1 MRAVIRPWERIIRL
15 MNGVGFTHLQFGG
28 GSVVMQALRW
38 KNQWFVVRPR
48 PNEPERQT
56 LDIAWLRL
64 KGSTNPVRQWF
75 EEERKVARLL
85 ANVASE

>member
-1 MRAVIRPWERIIRL
+1 MLGAIPPCERIIRL
-15 MNGVGFTHLQFGG
+15 MNGVSFTHLRIGG

-48 PNEPERQT
+48 PNESERQT
-56 LDIAWLRL
+56 MDVAWLRL
-64 KGSTNPVRQWF
+64 RGVPNPYRQWF
-75 EEERKVARLL
+75 EDERRIARLL

>member
-1 MRAVIRPWERIIRL
+1 
-15 MNGVGFTHLQFGG
+15 
-28 GSVVMQALRW
+28 MQALRW
-38 KNQWFVVRPR
+38 KTQWYAVRPR

-64 KGSTNPVRQWF
+64 QGVTNPYRQWF
-75 EEERKVARLL
+75 EDERRVARLL

>member
-1 MRAVIRPWERIIRL
+1 
-15 MNGVGFTHLQFGG
+15 MNGVDFTHLRIGRG
-28 GSVVMQALRW
+28 DVVMQALRW

-75 EEERKVARLL
+75 EEERRIARLL

>member
-1 MRAVIRPWERIIRL
+1 MS
-15 MNGVGFTHLQFGG
+15 GVGFTHLQFGG
-28 GSVVMQALRW
+28 GFVVMQALRL

-48 PNEPERQT
+48 PNEPERQV

-64 KGSTNPVRQWF
+64 KGIPNPYRQWF
-75 EEERKVARLL
+75 EDERRIARLL

>member
-1 MRAVIRPWERIIRL
+1 
-15 MNGVGFTHLQFGG
+15 
-28 GSVVMQALRW
+28 MQALRW

-48 PNEPERQT
+48 PNESERQMH
-56 LDIAWLRL
+56 DIAWLRL
-64 KGSTNPVRQWF
+64 KGAQNPYRQWF